1 MKLKNV
7 IPDVKET
14 FGTLAFAGLG
24 EESTQRVNGRRTVVV
39 REYNLYSSLQRAE
52 NVVVRIPGSAG
63 AKTFEYEEQVNLV
76 NPRLIA
82 EGYAINGRGMTN
94 YVLLADDIVKA

>member
-7 IPDVKET
+7 VPDVNVT
-14 FGTLAFAGLG
+14 FGKLGFAGLG
-24 EESTQRVNGRRTVVV
+24 EETSRRVNGRNAVQQ
-39 REYNLYSSLQRAE
+39 REYNLYSSVQRSE
-52 NVVVRIPGSAG
+52 NVTVRIPGKAG
-63 AKTFEYEEQVNLV
+63 AKTFTYEEQVKLV

-82 EGYAINGRGMTN
+82 EGYSINNRGFVN